1 MYKFK
6 LKKEVKTPSLMEILI
21 NETVDKVA
29 FNCTALC
36 YNKETCTSIHKKNNK
51 APDILIIGRFALFTY
66 FVHVISLSIILSLE
80 YHFIFRATVALCC
93 GI

>member
-36 YNKETCTSIHKKNNK
+36 YNKETCTSLHKKNNK
-51 APDILIIGRFALFTY
+51 NCLKFCKRLKW
-66 FVHVISLSIILSLE
+66 V
-80 YHFIFRATVALCC
+80 
-93 GI
+93 